1 MSRYLMNGTAARE
14 RIVELARA
22 EGFALIGFAPAGEMP
37 GPREAALAAFR
48 EGRLAEMAWMT
59 PEWLVHATNPG
70 AFLPG
75 ARTVIVLALPCHA
88 PDPISPHPSSLTA
101 SRGRVARYARGR
113 DYHRVFEKKLRRIAR
128 TLRDE
133 LGAAARATV
142 DYGPLLERPLAV
154 LAGAGWQGKSAMLL
168 VPGFG
173 PWVMLG
179 AIATDLEVEP
189 GAPLRKSCG
198 SCTRC
203 LAACPTGA
211 LSPAGHVLDSRLCI
225 SYHTIENR
233 GPIPHALRP
242 KFGDWIFGCDECLDS
257 CPVGAARFES
267 HPDFAAW
274 RFDDAFPP
282 LAELLA
288 LDDQAFAERF
298 RGRAIMRAKRDGL
311 LRNVC
316 VALGN
321 VGTAP
326 DFAALAAA
334 LDDHSPLVRGHAA
347 WGLGRLAAREAL
359 EPEAAAALEAR
370 LAMEEDPFVRNELT
384 TALGN
389 LVATQRS
396 EP

>member
-1 MSRYLMNGTAARE
+1 MNGTAARE

-189 GAPLRKSCG
+189 GASLRKSCG

-242 KFGDWIFGCDECLDS
+242 KFGDWIFGCDVCQEVCPWNRFARKASDADLRPRALTLD
-257 CPVGAARFES
+257 
-267 HPDFAAW
+267 PD
-274 RFDDAFPP
+274 
-282 LAELLA
+282 LLA
-288 LDDQAFAERF
+288 LAALTEVAWREAF
-298 RGRAIMRAKRDGL
+298 RGSAVLRAGFPGFR
-311 LRNVC
+311 RNLA

-321 VGTAP
+321 TRDPRALP
-326 DFAALAAA
+326 ALRDLAASG
-334 LDDHSPLVRGHAA
+334 DPLVEEHAR
-347 WGLGRLAAREAL
+347 WGIRVI
-359 EPEAAAALEAR
+359 
-370 LAMEEDPFVRNELT
+370 DTSYKCNE
-384 TALGN
+384 
-389 LVATQRS
+389 
-396 EP
+396 